1 MYYIWNIY
9 IYYTYIIQIHI
20 CISFIWQKKIDYNKT
35 IYILEYK
42 NEFLKIKINIFILL
56 FSMSNIIAVSYNYL

>member
-9 IYYTYIIQIHI
+9 IYYTYIIQIYI
-20 CISFIWQKKIDYNKT
+20 YISYIWQKKIDYNKT

-42 NEFLKIKINIFILL
+42 NEFLKIKINISILL